1 MNKRLEDA
9 RIVITGAGAAGAATA
24 RMLLAAGAADVVCC
38 DRRGV
43 VATGREGLDPFKA
56 QLAEETNPRM
66 LHGTAN
72 EALAGADVF
81 IGLSG
86 PGAVSRDGIASMA
99 EHAIVF
105 AMANPTPEIAVE
117 DVEELVA
124 VIGTGRS
131 DYPNQINNVLAFPGI
146 FRGALDVRA
155 TTITRRWSWRRRALA
170 SVVEPDHLDA
180 DYVIPSVFDQRV
192 APAVATAVA
201 LAAEA
206 SGVAR
211 RPRAR
216 VPALAAW

>member
-1 MNKRLEDA
+1 
-9 RIVITGAGAAGAATA
+9 
-24 RMLLAAGAADVVCC
+24 
-38 DRRGV
+38 
-43 VATGREGLDPFKA
+43 
-56 QLAEETNPRM
+56 
-66 LHGTAN
+66 
-72 EALAGADVF
+72 
-81 IGLSG
+81 
-86 PGAVSRDGIASMA
+86 
-99 EHAIVF
+99 
-105 AMANPTPEIAVE
+105 MANPTPEIAVE

-155 TTITRRWSWRRRALA
+155 TTITREMELAAAHALA

-201 LAAEA
+201 QAAEA